1 MRERPTKTGKRMAW
15 VTLEDL
21 SGHIE
26 VVCFPS
32 KEGGRSVMGKD
43 GRWSKSGPRP
53 GFDQWEAMLKGDEPL
68 LVTGSIQVNNR
79 DEETPTAEIIAEE
92 VQSLREVRE
101 RRVKVKVDATL
112 VTEERLKKLAEV
124 VGKSNGPTP
133 LALSIRLAGSAE
145 AVIGGTPYRVAV
157 SDELISAVD
166 RIFGA
171 KVAELA

>member
-1 MRERPTKTGKRMAW
+1 MAW

-21 SGHIE
+21 RGHIE

-43 GRWSKSGPRP
+43 GRWSKSGTKP
-53 GFDQWEAMLKGDEPL
+53 GFDQWEALLKGDEPL
-68 LVTGSIQVNNR
+68 LITGPVQVNNR

-101 RRVKVKVDATL
+101 RRVKRLEVKVDAAL

-124 VGKSNGPTP
+124 VGKSTGPTP